1 MQARYFF
8 TGQFPLAGH
17 FGFLIFLQA
26 NNVPMKEEYRWKLI
40 AAIALITLS
49 LALYTVHFFIFRDA
63 QHILIYLVGDL
74 AFVPIEVLVVTL
86 IIDQMI
92 ESRERQRKME
102 KLNMVIGI
110 FFSRIGT
117 PLLATLSRA
126 DPGVGTLKSL
136 LLAENGITAEKTE
149 EVRLCLDSRSCSIA
163 MNQVDMANLRDFLV
177 AQEDFLL
184 RLVEN
189 PMVFEH
195 ESFTDLLLAV
205 SHLAEELKARGDPAS
220 LPPADISH
228 LSGDMDR
235 VYSRLVPEWMKY
247 MEYLRTHYPY
257 LYSLALRTNP
267 FDEKARVVVTG

>member
-1 MQARYFF
+1 
-8 TGQFPLAGH
+8 
-17 FGFLIFLQA
+17 
-26 NNVPMKEEYRWKLI
+26 MKEEHRWKLI
-40 AAIALITLS
+40 AAIALVTLS

-74 AFVPIEVLVVTL
+74 AFVPIEVLIVTL
-86 IIDQMI
+86 IIDQML

-126 DPGVGTLKSL
+126 DPGIGTVRHL
-136 LLAENGITAEKTE
+136 LVAKDGVIAGKPED
-149 EVRLCLDSRSCSIA
+149 VRSCLDSKSCSIA
-163 MNQVDMANLRDFLV
+163 MNHVDMGPLRDFL
-177 AQEDFLL
+177 AGQEDFLL

-205 SHLAEELKARGDPAS
+205 SHLTEELKARDDLAS
-220 LPPADISH
+220 LPTADIAH
-228 LSGDMDR
+228 LSGDMHR

-257 LYSLALRTNP
+257 LFSLAMRTNP
-267 FDEKARVVVTG
+267 FDDGAQVVVKG